1 MVAALETRSDCDRCA
16 ALCCI
21 AYPSDDMPGFAA
33 RKAAGEPC
41 PKLASDG
48 QCTIYENRA
57 EEGFAGCI
65 RYECFGAG
73 QHVVQTL
80 FEGRDW
86 RGDPSLLRPM
96 VETFLAMRPVSD
108 LAYLVEKALGAAPNA
123 DVVEGLLN
131 VKGELQ
137 HIAQSRQSLADS
149 ARIARC
155 EQALRRIYASLDPA
169 TLRRA

>member
-48 QCTIYENRA
+48 RCTIYENRA

-65 RYECFGAG
+65 CYECFGAG

-80 FEGRDW
+80 FEERDW

-108 LAYLVEKALGAAPNA
+108 LAHLVEKALGTKPDA
-123 DVVEGLLN
+123 DLVEDLLN
-131 VKGELQ
+131 VRGELQ
-137 HIAQSRQSLADS
+137 QIAQSRQSLADS